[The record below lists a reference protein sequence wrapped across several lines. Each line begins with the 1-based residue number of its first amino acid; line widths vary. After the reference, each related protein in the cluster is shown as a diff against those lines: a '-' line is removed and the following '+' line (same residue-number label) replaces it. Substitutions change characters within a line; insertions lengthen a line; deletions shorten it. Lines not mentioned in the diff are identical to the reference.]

1 MGKIHQVLTF
11 DCGWWLFGVWLTGSA
26 MATTRV
32 SENME
37 NMEIYCC
44 IYMYTYRQVRHFNY
58 ITHSGTYILANHM
71 HHGHQT
77 YMNEWLCRCQRVCFC
92 SCIFTISIC
101 LQRKVPRRN
110 AGKATAAAAGPHW
123 GRGASLHCL
132 ICSHFDAQKQTGTNE
147 VCSGDAEVAGAAHC
161 KFSQWWNV
169 AMAFAF
175 AKLVRT
181 DRLLG
186 KHRRFRT
193 GHFNCS

>member
-123 GRGASLHCL
+123 GRVLHCIAWFAAIL
-132 ICSHFDAQKQTGTNE
+132 MCRNKQAQMKFA
-147 VCSGDAEVAGAAHC
+147 AEMQKLQEPRIVNFLNDGM
-161 KFSQWWNV
+161 SQW
-169 AMAFAF
+169 
-175 AKLVRT
+175 
-181 DRLLG
+181 LL
-186 KHRRFRT
+186 HLQ
-193 GHFNCS
+193 S